1 MVTQDEEDK
10 DTDIDPTLA
19 LRYWLRS
26 RAKHL
31 INSIKMKDKLF
42 PPEVNLIESYQRCS
56 YKLGASNE
64 KFQMSEVYQYYS
76 FTPIFFQ
83 IHHWPGHWKILRV
96 KTVKKNASM
105 LESLGNILCNW
116 YQKTVTW
123 HQICKRHKH
132 SCLYHKIPS
141 PGWNKCYIWPNSCG
155 LSTTENETTE
165 NTTDCRRIQ
174 VQLPFVYEHPHCR
187 PHNLPNHC

>member
-1 MVTQDEEDK
+1 MSLHSLQLIFQFYHKPTFELFKTTTIGNNYSAAHIPMVSQDEEDK

-76 FTPIFFQ
+76 FTPIIFRSIIDPDTGKSF
-83 IHHWPGHWKILRV
+83 
-96 KTVKKNASM
+96 
-105 LESLGNILCNW
+105 E
-116 YQKTVTW
+116 
-123 HQICKRHKH
+123 
-132 SCLYHKIPS
+132 
-141 PGWNKCYIWPNSCG
+141 
-155 LSTTENETTE
+155 
-165 NTTDCRRIQ
+165 
-174 VQLPFVYEHPHCR
+174 
-187 PHNLPNHC
+187 